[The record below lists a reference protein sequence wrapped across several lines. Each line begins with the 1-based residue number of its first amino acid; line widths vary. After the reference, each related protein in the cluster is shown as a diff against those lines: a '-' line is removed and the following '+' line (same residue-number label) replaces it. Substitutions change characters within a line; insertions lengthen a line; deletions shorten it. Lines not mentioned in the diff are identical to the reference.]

1 MARKYL
7 TPIDLTG
14 LELQNFKVQNLSSN
28 PSAYGKGHTYY
39 NTTANELRTYNGTSW
54 ETVGGNVIS
63 GATGARPAAGHAGR
77 LFFDTTLNVIF
88 FDNGTAWVQDGV
100 SQSDLTSAISGAAL
114 GSTDN
119 LSEGTTNLYFTTQR
133 ARDAIGDIV
142 TGDFSYN
149 GSALGLN
156 FSSVESQLVTD
167 GFAKTSD
174 IPSLSGYVTETG
186 VETLSNKTFSG
197 DTYFQSSGGAGGTN
211 NYLSVDNGTGKF
223 TVRSGYALDLSAS
236 GDINIVSNN
245 GDIVINP
252 DGSAYIGSVTANNR
266 IATISDLNAELY
278 IVSVSSPLA
287 VDGSGNLTV
296 DLTSYLTTSDAS
308 STYLT
313 QSDASSTYLSQST
326 ASSTYLSQSDA
337 STTYATQSSL
347 SSYLT
352 TSDASS
358 TYLTQSDASSNYLT
372 QSTASSTYLTQSD
385 ASTTY
390 QTTSGLDTAISGLG
404 YITGTGQ
411 YIQSVGS
418 NLSVSGTELDI
429 SGTPEFTSINLTSNG
444 SGTNITV
451 GDDAYIGDVNVSN
464 NIGIKGQE
472 DATKGGI
479 VFGSAKTES
488 ISSDGTNLTLAAD
501 NDIILNP
508 GSTYAYIGSVTDA
521 HRIATRSYV
530 DGVAQGL
537 NVKNSVAAATTANIA
552 LDGSVSTLDGHTVV
566 TGDRIL
572 VKNQSTA
579 SQNGIYV
586 ASTTDAWTRATDE
599 QTPAKGDFVFVESG
613 TANGKTGWILSDTT
627 GGNYTWTQFS
637 AAGEYT
643 AGNGIDISGNSIAV
657 KHGAGLTFSG
667 SDLVANVGGGLYTD
681 TYTGAIS
688 VNAGTGITIT
698 GGSEVALDTDNGYGV
713 RKYAATIGDGS
724 ATSYDVTHNFGTRD
738 VEVTVY
744 DAATYEEVIVDIT
757 RTSTT
762 KVTIGFAVAPSANS
776 YRVVVVG

>member
-14 LELQNFKVQNLSSN
+14 LELTNFKVQNLSSN
-28 PSAYGKGHTYY
+28 PSAYGKGHTYF
-39 NTTANELRTYNGTSW
+39 NTSANELRTYNGTTW
-54 ETVGGNVIS
+54 MPVGGSVAAGS
-63 GATGARPAAGHAGR
+63 TGSRPAAGNAGR
-77 LFFDTTLNVIF
+77 LYFDTTLSVLF
-88 FDNGTAWVQDGV
+88 YDNGTTWTQDGV
-100 SQSDLTSAISGAAL
+100 SQTDLTSAISAATITN
-114 GSTDN
+114 TDG
-119 LSEGTTNLYFTTQR
+119 LSEGTTNLYFTTAR
-133 ARDAIGDIV
+133 ARAALSASSGI
-142 TGDFSYN
+142 SYN
-149 GSALGLN
+149 STTGA
-156 FSSVESQLVTD
+156 FTADYTAIESQLVTD
-167 GFAKTSD
+167 GFATAS
-174 IPSLSGYVTETG
+174 STTQF
-186 VETLSNKTFSG
+186 SNKSFS
-197 DTYFQSSGGAGGTN
+197 DSIVVGGAVYVGGTTN
-211 NYLSVDNGTGKF
+211 HGLDVDGSGNTELGSTTGI
-223 TVRSGYALDLSAS
+223 ALSANN
-236 GDINIVSNN
+236 NITLTSSD
-245 GDIVINP
+245 GDIVLNP
-252 DGSAYIGSVTANNR
+252 DGSAYIGSVSANNR

-296 DLTSYLTTSDAS
+296 DLTAYLTTSDAS

-358 TYLTQSDASSNYLT
+358 TYLSQSDASSNYLT

-444 SGTNITV
+444 SGNNITI

-586 ASTTDAWTRATDE
+586 ASTTGSWTRATDE

-744 DAATYEEVIVDIT
+744 DTATYEEVVVDVA